1 MKPFEC
7 DYRVRSYETGV
18 RNRLSLPSVCNYLQE
33 AAGEHAEK
41 LGFGILELQARG
53 ISWMLARLHLKL
65 VRDVPWGTDVKVVT
79 WPSGLKGRLVAL
91 RDFQIFATPDEG
103 VSHESTR
110 ICTNQPG
117 GRVPVLEGVSEWL
130 TVDLAAQKI
139 VKPSEDFARV
149 VPPDVARVALA
160 AADGHGK
167 FAALAKVDQM
177 ARILVRRADHD
188 FNDHVNNVHYVE
200 WALEALPES
209 FRARSVRE
217 LDIVFR
223 QAAHAGDELESRV
236 EIVDDANLRC
246 AIVRP
251 ADGALLATAALTF
264 ANT

>member
-1 MKPFEC
+1 MENAFELT
-7 DYRVRSYETGV
+7 YRVRSYETGV

-33 AAGEHAEK
+33 AAGEHAER

-65 VRDVPWGTDVKVVT
+65 ARDVPWGADVKVVT

-91 RDFQIFATPDEG
+91 RDFRLFAADGDP
-103 VSHESTR
+103 
-110 ICTNQPG
+110 I
-117 GRVPVLEGVSEWL
+117 LEGVSEWL
-130 TVDLAAQKI
+130 TVDLAAQRI
-139 VKPSEDFARV
+139 VRPSEDFARL

-167 FAALAKVDQM
+167 FAALAKVDQA

-236 EIVDDANLRC
+236 EVVDDANLRC

-264 ANT
+264 GPP

>member
-41 LGFGILELQARG
+41 LGFGILELQQRG

-65 VRDVPWGTDVKVVT
+65 ARDVPWGADVKVVT

-91 RDFQIFATPDEG
+91 RDFRLFAADGDP
-103 VSHESTR
+103 
-110 ICTNQPG
+110 I
-117 GRVPVLEGVSEWL
+117 LEGVSEWL

-264 ANT
+264 GPP

>member
-1 MKPFEC
+1 MCGKGNQFERT
-7 DYRVRSYETGV
+7 YRVRSYETGV

-33 AAGEHAEK
+33 AAGEHAER

-53 ISWMLARLHLKL
+53 LSWMLARLHLKL
-65 VRDVPWGTDVKVVT
+65 ARDVSWGTDVKVVT
-79 WPSGLKGRLVAL
+79 WPSGLKGRLVAQ
-91 RDFQIFATPDEG
+91 RDFRAFAMSSGE
-103 VSHESTR
+103 
-110 ICTNQPG
+110 C
-117 GRVPVLEGVSEWL
+117 VPVLEGVSEWL
-130 TVDLAAQKI
+130 TVNLAAQKI
-139 VKPSEDFARV
+139 VKPSEDFARL

-160 AADGHGK
+160 AADGRGK
-167 FAALAKVDQM
+167 FAALAKVDRT

-200 WALEALPES
+200 WTLEALPES

-223 QAAHAGDELESRV
+223 QAAHAGDTLEARA
-236 EIVDDANLRC
+236 EIVDGANIRC

-264 ANT
+264 AEPDHAAH

>member
-1 MKPFEC
+1 MENAFELT
-7 DYRVRSYETGV
+7 YRVRSYETGV

-33 AAGEHAEK
+33 AAGEHAER

-65 VRDVPWGTDVKVVT
+65 ARDVPWGADVKVVT

-91 RDFQIFATPDEG
+91 RDFRLFAADGDP
-103 VSHESTR
+103 
-110 ICTNQPG
+110 I
-117 GRVPVLEGVSEWL
+117 LEGVSEWL
-130 TVDLAAQKI
+130 TVDLAAQRI
-139 VKPSEDFARV
+139 VRPSEDFARL

-167 FAALAKVDQM
+167 FASLAKVDQA

-236 EIVDDANLRC
+236 EVVDDANLRC

-264 ANT
+264 GPP

>member
-1 MKPFEC
+1 MENAFELT
-7 DYRVRSYETGV
+7 YRVRSYETGV

-33 AAGEHAEK
+33 AAGEHAER

-53 ISWMLARLHLKL
+53 ISWMLARLHLTL
-65 VRDVPWGTDVKVVT
+65 ARDVPWGADVKAVT

-91 RDFQIFATPDEG
+91 RDFRLFAADGDP
-103 VSHESTR
+103 
-110 ICTNQPG
+110 I
-117 GRVPVLEGVSEWL
+117 LEGVSEWL
-130 TVDLAAQKI
+130 TVDLAAQRI
-139 VKPSEDFARV
+139 VRPSEDFARL

-167 FAALAKVDQM
+167 FAALAKVDQA

-200 WALEALPES
+200 WALEALPVP
-209 FRARSVRE
+209 FRSRSVRE

-236 EIVDDANLRC
+236 EVVDGANLRC

-264 ANT
+264 ANP

>member
-1 MKPFEC
+1 MKPFER

-18 RNRLSLPSVCNYLQE
+18 QNRLSLPSVCNYLQE

-41 LGFGILELQARG
+41 LGFGILELQAHG

-65 VRDVPWGTDVKVVT
+65 ARDVPWGAGVKVVT

-91 RDFQIFATPDEG
+91 RDFRALAAD
-103 VSHESTR
+103 
-110 ICTNQPG
+110 G
-117 GRVPVLEGVSEWL
+117 GPILEGVSEWL
-130 TVDLAAQKI
+130 TVDLAAQRI
-139 VKPSEDFARV
+139 VKPSEAFARV

-167 FAALAKVDQM
+167 FAALAKVDQV

-200 WALEALPES
+200 WALEALPEA
-209 FRARSVRE
+209 FWARSVRE

-223 QAAHAGDELESRV
+223 QAAHAGDELEARA

-264 ANT
+264 ANP